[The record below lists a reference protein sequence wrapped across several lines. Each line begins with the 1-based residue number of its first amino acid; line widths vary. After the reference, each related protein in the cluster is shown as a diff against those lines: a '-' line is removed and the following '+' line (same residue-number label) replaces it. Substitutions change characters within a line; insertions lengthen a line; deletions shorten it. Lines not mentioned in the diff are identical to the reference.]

1 MRKLFT
7 ILGIVSLTLWLMSC
21 SGGSQMSQTAS
32 PQSAMI
38 FVTGGDAPLPSVL
51 SFKITLNALALSDGT
66 NTVQVLSQPATIEF
80 SQLLGLRTLVA
91 LNSVAP
97 GSYKSVSATLASPV
111 ISFLDLSTTPASV
124 GTINGTLTSN
134 TVNVTFRSPL
144 TIDKSGLGG
153 LNFHFDLRNSLQTD
167 ANGQL
172 TGVVSPHVGIRRL
185 QIDDDDAQIDG
196 LTGSLVSVNTS
207 GNSFVLQRANGRN
220 FTIDVNSQT
229 QFEGVSGL
237 SALAAPSILEIS
249 GKAQADGSILAD
261 HVQLS
266 TTDRAFLSGIV
277 LNATPP
283 TGAATSMTL
292 LVRDEIPVLSGIS
305 AGAPATVKIA
315 PSTEFDIARFRLP
328 VGSMLFSAS
337 SLVLGQSIGV
347 GGTVDTTTTPAS
359 FATRRIV
366 LRPQG
371 LQGKVNPNSVSVQ
384 SGNNGSFGLVANG
397 FFGFLFNAP
406 LKVMTSD
413 LTRFRGVHGL
423 SGLNSVTGNVEVVGL
438 LLKDSSG
445 NPVLVARVV
454 QAEEEEEEGG
464 HDDD

>member
-1 MRKLFT
+1 MRKFLT
-7 ILGIVSLTLWLMSC
+7 ILGFLSLTLWLTSC
-21 SGGSQMSQTAS
+21 SGGNSQMSQTAS
-32 PQSAMI
+32 TQSAMI

-51 SFKITLNALALSDGT
+51 SFKITLNNLALSDGT
-66 NTVQVLSQPATIEF
+66 NTVQVLTQPATIEF

-91 LNSVAP
+91 LNSVTP
-97 GSYKSVSATLASPV
+97 GTYKSVSATLASPV
-111 ISFLDLSTTPASV
+111 ISFLDLTTTPASV

-134 TVNVTFRSPL
+134 TISMTFRSPL

-172 TGVVSPHVGIRRL
+172 TGVVSPHVGIRSLR
-185 QIDDDDAQIDG
+185 IDDDDAEIDD
-196 LTGSLVSVNTS
+196 LKGSLVSVSTS
-207 GNSFVLQRANGRN
+207 GNAFVLQRANGRN

-229 QFEGVSGL
+229 QFEGLSGL
-237 SALAAPSILEIS
+237 SALVPPAILEVS
-249 GKAQADGSILAD
+249 GRPQADGSILAD
-261 HVQLS
+261 HVELS

-277 LNATPP
+277 LNATPS
-283 TGAATSMTL
+283 TGAATSLTL

-305 AGAPATVKIA
+305 AGLPATVKIA

-328 VGSMLFSAS
+328 VSSMLFSAS

-347 GGTVDTTTTPAS
+347 GGTVDTTTNPAS

-371 LQGKVNPNSVSVQ
+371 LQGKVNPNSVSAQ
-384 SGNNGSFGLVANG
+384 SGNNGSFQLVANG

-413 LTRFRGVHGL
+413 LTRFRGVNSL
-423 SGLNSVTGNVEVVGL
+423 SGLNNVAGNLEVVGL
-438 LLKDSSG
+438 LLKDASG

-454 QAEEEEEEGG
+454 QAEESEDED
-464 HDDD
+464 HD